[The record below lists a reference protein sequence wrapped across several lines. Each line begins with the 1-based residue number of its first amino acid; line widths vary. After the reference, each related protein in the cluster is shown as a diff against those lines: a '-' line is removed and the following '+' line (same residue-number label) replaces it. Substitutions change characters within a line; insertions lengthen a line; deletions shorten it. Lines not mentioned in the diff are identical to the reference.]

1 MVSISFK
8 ANSVYVQPNN
18 KQYNTQTLSPKAQEV
33 LNKTNKY
40 ACGINMIDSLSKPD
54 KDINETLKNRN
65 VYGNEQPIS
74 KCHIYRNTNSK
85 R

>member
-40 ACGINMIDSLSKPD
+40 ACGINMTDSLSKPD
-54 KDINETLKNRN
+54 KDINETLKKQ
-65 VYGNEQPIS
+65 ECIWQ
-74 KCHIYRNTNSK
+74 
-85 R
+85 